1 MHTRQPG
8 GGARLSLPKVATV
21 AAGRPTARR
30 AGPRHPLMND
40 ALTLHRWH
48 FAFTVT
54 YHYLFPQLTM
64 GLALLLLVMKTAALS
79 TGDESWN
86 RAARFWARIFA
97 LNFVMGVVT
106 GIPMEFQFGT
116 NWAAFSRA
124 TGGVIG
130 QTLAM
135 EGVFSFFLES
145 SFLGLFLFAE
155 KRLSPLAHWFTALLV
170 FAGSWLSG
178 YLIVATDAWMQ
189 HPAGQTVDAAGVI
202 ALASF
207 WRLLLNPW
215 ALWQY
220 AHTMCGSVITGCFVV
235 AAAGSYYLLAG
246 RAAHVRQGRRFVA
259 LGVVVGAAACVL
271 QIMPTGDSQGRMMA
285 RYQPASFAAMEGLF
299 TSVEGGAPLAML
311 GQPDVERR
319 RLDNPLVVPRA
330 LSFLTW
336 RRWNA
341 HVTGLD
347 AFPPADWPDGI
358 SLLYFSYHIMV
369 GLGTFFVALMAAS
382 AWKLWRGT
390 LYRSRPFL
398 WLLMLSFP
406 FPYIANTAGW
416 VTAETGRQP
425 WLVYGLLRTAQGASA
440 QVSAGN
446 ALFTL
451 LGFFGIY
458 TVLSMLFIL
467 LVYEHLAR
475 GPEPEP
481 EDAAA
486 AGRAT
491 GDPGAGAVAAA
502 TH

>member
-1 MHTRQPG
+1 
-8 GGARLSLPKVATV
+8 
-21 AAGRPTARR
+21 
-30 AGPRHPLMND
+30 MNQ
-40 ALTLHRWH
+40 ALTVHRLH
-48 FAFTVT
+48 FAFTIT

-64 GLALLLLVMKTAALS
+64 GLALLLLVMKTAALA

-97 LNFVMGVVT
+97 VNFVMGVVT

-155 KRLSPLAHWFTALLV
+155 RRLSRVAHWFSAFMV

-189 HPAGQTVDAAGVI
+189 HPVGQAVDAAGAI
-202 ALASF
+202 SLASF
-207 WRLLLNPW
+207 WQLVWNPW

-220 AHTMCGSVITGCFVV
+220 AHTMCGAVITASFVV
-235 AAAGSYYLLAG
+235 AAAGAYYLLAG
-246 RAAHVRQGRRFVA
+246 RAERQARRFVA
-259 LGVVVGAAACVL
+259 LGVVAGTIACLL
-271 QIMPTGDSQGRMMA
+271 QIMPTGDAQGRLVA
-285 RYQPASFAAMEGLF
+285 RWQPATFAAMEGLF
-299 TSVEGGAPLAML
+299 TSVESGAPLVLL
-311 GQPDVERR
+311 GQPDVQQR
-319 RLDNPLVVPRA
+319 RLDNPLRIPRA

-336 RRWNA
+336 RRWRA
-341 HVTGLD
+341 GMTGLD
-347 AFPPADWPDGI
+347 AFPPADWPDAI
-358 SLLYFSYHIMV
+358 PLLYFSYHIMV
-369 GLGTFFVALMAAS
+369 GLGTFFAALMAAA

-390 LYRSRPFL
+390 LYRSRPLL

-416 VTAETGRQP
+416 ITAEAGRQP
-425 WLVYGLLRTAQGASA
+425 WLVYGLLRTANGASA
-440 QVSAGN
+440 NVSSGN

-458 TVLSMLFIL
+458 TVLSMLFL
-467 LVYEHLAR
+467 FLVHQHLAR
-475 GPEPEP
+475 GPEAE
-481 EDAAA
+481 EEAAV
-486 AGRAT
+486 G
-491 GDPGAGAVAAA
+491 GAGVA
-502 TH
+502 HLEP